1 MPLAADTLAVN
12 HFLRLLTAFVLLL
25 LAACGGG
32 QRGPTNPSG
41 NNPYGVTLTGPGVL
55 SVSPIDPALV
65 FAASPLGKLGPP
77 DHTLPTDHVYITFV
91 DAFGG
96 NQQNNVC
103 DRFPIYA
110 AGAGVVDFVL
120 VTESRGDTKVDVQM
134 TQTFHYYYDH
144 VLLLSGIAP
153 GTHVTAGQQ
162 IGTTN
167 GLCPSFDLGT
177 YDLGVNLPGLI
188 NQARYGDSTRHT
200 VSPYQ
205 YFAEPLR
212 SFYYAHSRVLEGV
225 PGNRDGRI
233 DYGVAG
239 RLVGDWFHS
248 SQPADASSSGSSA
261 GWSKSI
267 AFAYDW
273 YDGRPRISVGGTI
286 ASPFLGLIGA
296 ADPDPV
302 TVSIADGLVA
312 YQITRPGAFET
323 YGWLLVQMTAADHI
337 RVEFFLG
344 ATSRPAAF
352 TGSAQEYLR

>member
-1 MPLAADTLAVN
+1 VN
-12 HFLRLLTAFVLLL
+12 HLLRLLRAFVLLL
-25 LAACGGG
+25 LAACGGA

-41 NNPYGVTLTGPGVL
+41 TNPYGVTLTGPGVL

-103 DRFPIYA
+103 SKLPIAA
-110 AGAGVVDFVL
+110 AGDGVVTFVL
-120 VTESRGDTKVDVQM
+120 ATESRGDTKIDVQM

-144 VLLLSGIAP
+144 VLLLPGIVA

-162 IGTTN
+162 IGTTT
-167 GLCPSFDLGT
+167 GFCPSFDLGA
-177 YDLGVNLPGLI
+177 YDLGVTLPGLV
-188 NQARYGDSTRHT
+188 NPARYGDNTRHT
-200 VSPYQ
+200 VSPYK
-205 YFAEPLR
+205 YFTEPIR
-212 SFYYAHSRVLEGV
+212 SVYYARSRVLEGV
-225 PGNRDGRI
+225 PGDKDGRI
-233 DYGVAG
+233 DFGVAG

-248 SQPADASSSGSSA
+248 SLPVDAHSSGSSV
-261 GWSKSI
+261 GWSKSL

-286 ASPFLGLIGA
+286 ASPFVGSIGA
-296 ADPDPV
+296 ADPDPA
-302 TVSIADGLVA
+302 TVGISDGLVA
-312 YQITRPGAFET
+312 YHITRPGAFEP
-323 YGWLLVQMTAADHI
+323 YGWLLVQMTAVDRT
-337 RVEFFLG
+337 RVEFFPE
-344 ATSRPAAF
+344 APQRPAAF